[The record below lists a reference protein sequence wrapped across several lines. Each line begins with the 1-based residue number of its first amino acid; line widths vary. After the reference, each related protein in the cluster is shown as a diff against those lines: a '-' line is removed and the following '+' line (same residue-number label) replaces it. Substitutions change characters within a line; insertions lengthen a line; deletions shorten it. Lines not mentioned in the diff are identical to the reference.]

1 MFNICLNAF
10 PSPVYTNLNTNEVQ
24 QPPPSPP
31 TYPCTK
37 WHLWFPYNY
46 APIWWWLTT
55 NCVCLFLC
63 VCVCVFVY
71 VWMSDWVREWVS
83 EKTTL
88 RLLFK
93 IVMTISAELNHGCS
107 LAWIRCYT
115 DGMPGSDFTFPRG
128 VSSQMCKSTKPL
140 KYVAV
145 VALNLTASSDNHEN
159 SKHFDVCSMHCVS
172 IVAGCA
178 DSLWAFRKCL
188 WRRSLIW
195 NQPLVT

>member
-1 MFNICLNAF
+1 MRF
-10 PSPVYTNLNTNEVQ
+10 PPLCTQTSTLMKFSNPL
-24 QPPPSPP
+24 PPPRP
-31 TYPCTK
+31 TRVPNDICG
-37 WHLWFPYNY
+37 FPTIMH
-46 APIWWWLTT
+46 PFDDDWQLIV
-55 NCVCLFLC
+55 CVCFC